1 MTTLVSMDR
10 DTWIQAMRDKLNGIR
25 EPLPAAAFRPGKR
38 RSRRFGR
45 KYERLAAGP
54 NLSARRRRLIADTRI
69 EYNDAF
75 AEAASY
81 FTPAP
86 DFKSRAVFRAR
97 KRLVGQ
103 SRDARDFGPEFYWA
117 VAALLPPEIE
127 DIHTLCGYDS

>member
-1 MTTLVSMDR
+1 MDR
-10 DTWIQAMRDKLNGIR
+10 DTWIQAMRDKLNRIR
-25 EPLPAAAFRPGKR
+25 EPLPAAAFRPGKG

-81 FTPAP
+81 FTPPP
-86 DFKSRAVFRAR
+86 DFKSRAVFRAPR

-103 SRDARDFGPEFYWA
+103 SRDARDFGPSSTGLWPLYSRPRSRTCTRCA
-117 VAALLPPEIE
+117 VTIPNRI
-127 DIHTLCGYDS
+127 D

>member
-1 MTTLVSMDR
+1 
-10 DTWIQAMRDKLNGIR
+10 MRDKLNRIR
-25 EPLPAAAFRPGKR
+25 EPLPAAAFRPGKG

-81 FTPAP
+81 FTPPP
-86 DFKSRAVFRAR
+86 DFKSRAVFRAPPEAPSR
-97 KRLVGQ
+97 AVAGRPRL
-103 SRDARDFGPEFYWA
+103 RTEFYWA

-127 DIHTLCGYDS
+127 DVHTLCGYDS